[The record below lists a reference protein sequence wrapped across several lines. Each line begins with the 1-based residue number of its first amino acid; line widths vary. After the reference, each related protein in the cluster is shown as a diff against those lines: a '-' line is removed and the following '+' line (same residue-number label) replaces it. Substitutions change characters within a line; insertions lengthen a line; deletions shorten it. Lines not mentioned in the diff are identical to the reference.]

1 MKKRLKALLAYLC
14 FAISIGALFMWLHG
28 WANGRT
34 ENARWAFTAMLT
46 GWIVCLLLRRE
57 RDANE

>member
-1 MKKRLKALLAYLC
+1 MRKRLKGVLANLC
-14 FAISIGALFMWLHG
+14 LAVSVCALFMWLHG

-46 GWIVCLLLRRE
+46 GWIVCLLLRKDPADE
-57 RDANE
+57 